1 MVIGTFDKNGTV
13 IGTPYI
19 IIDQENTDKS
29 GVFMFVQAR
38 PNGAI
43 LEAGVQYG
51 IDKPGKW
58 GIYQRGDLQVGLPEQ
73 PHLFT
78 KDLMQFIGEPNV
90 PDMRVGMTTYD
101 GDVKFGELNADH

>member
-1 MVIGTFDKNGTV
+1 M

-19 IIDQENTDKS
+19 IIDQENTAKS
-29 GVFMFVQAR
+29 GVFMFIKAR

-51 IDKPGKW
+51 IRKPGKW

-78 KDLMQFIGEPNV
+78 KDLMQLIGEPNV
-90 PDMRVGMTTYD
+90 PDMRVGMT
-101 GDVKFGELNADH
+101 